1 MYIIIIG
8 SKMLTDSLSHSLA
21 KDGNDICIFDRDMDK
36 RNYMNDNHL
45 INRKIRRMP
54 GMEID
59 CHRLKEAGI
68 EDADILLAIT
78 QDDNVN
84 IMVALMAKKMFN
96 VPKVVAMV
104 NDINKVSIY
113 DKFDISIISLVQIET
128 EIFKSI
134 ISP

>member
-8 SKMLTDSLSHSLA
+8 SKMLTDSLSHSLE
-21 KDGNDICIFDRDMDK
+21 KNGNDICIFDRDMDK
-36 RNYMNDNHL
+36 RNYMNYNHL